1 MQCVIIA
8 GGLASRL
15 RPITDNIPKSMV
27 LVENRPF
34 LEYQI
39 ELLKDNGISNIV
51 LCVGHKGEIIQNYF
65 GNGSN
70 YNIQIS
76 YSYEETLL
84 GTGGALRNAID
95 LLEDRFVVLYGDTFL
110 NIDYIKII
118 NYVKKIDC
126 PALLAV
132 YKNEGKYDTSNVIYS
147 DGKVVL
153 YDKKKSNK
161 EMQYI
166 DSGLSIL
173 TKRIISQCIPKGI
186 VHDLGDCYNELSNKN
201 QLAGYK
207 VTKRF
212 YEIGSKSGLKEFKKY
227 VKRKE
232 TEY

>member
-39 ELLKDNGISNIV
+39 ELLKVNGLTNIV

-70 YNIQIS
+70 YNIPIR

-132 YKNEGKYDTSNVIYS
+132 YKNN
-147 DGKVVL
+147 
-153 YDKKKSNK
+153 
-161 EMQYI
+161 
-166 DSGLSIL
+166 
-173 TKRIISQCIPKGI
+173 
-186 VHDLGDCYNELSNKN
+186 
-201 QLAGYK
+201 
-207 VTKRF
+207 
-212 YEIGSKSGLKEFKKY
+212 
-227 VKRKE
+227 
-232 TEY
+232 